1 MGSSDVV
8 PSSVFNHGYT
18 PFTDKM
24 VRVVVRRLKNRVDR
38 VEWHAYEARPPNF
51 PAGSVSLEVRGDWWE
66 VLQHSALATGGF
78 VFSDDAVLV
87 GCRYEDDGLLHL
99 CMWSCV
105 DPLAPGVPPI
115 LWEPSISRTKDMSSS
130 S

>member
-1 MGSSDVV
+1 MGSSEVV

-18 PFTDKM
+18 PFTEKM
-24 VRVVVRRLKNRVDR
+24 VHVAVRRLRNLVDR
-38 VEWHAYEARPPNF
+38 VEWRAYEPRPPNF
-51 PAGSVSLEVRGDWWE
+51 PAGSVPLDVRGEWWD
-66 VLQHSALATGGF
+66 VLDQSARASGF

-115 LWEPSISRTKDMSSS
+115 LWEPSIPRTRDMSSS